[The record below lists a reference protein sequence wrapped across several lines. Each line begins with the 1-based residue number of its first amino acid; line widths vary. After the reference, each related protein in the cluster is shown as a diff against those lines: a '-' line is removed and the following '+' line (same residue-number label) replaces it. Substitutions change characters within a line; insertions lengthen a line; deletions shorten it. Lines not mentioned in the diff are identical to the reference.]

1 MGKRKRQDKNK
12 KGFGCGAIG
21 NDIIAISG
29 GVGFS
34 AFLAIM
40 FCLYYFI
47 PTTSDVR
54 TYSLVYRA
62 CLAFS
67 QIATLFVSGFL
78 IKKSSKLEGRIAFFS
93 FWLGPVAL
101 LVTVCLPPYLT
112 VWICIFLVI
121 QGICLSHLGATWF
134 WVICDYE
141 NVSTPFQVASA
152 SLLAV
157 LFVLFM
163 IIFPDQLR
171 GIAMVAVWL
180 LSSAAISL
188 LRSGALRNAEEL
200 FKKLDGE
207 EGWTKNIPAT
217 ATIMLGTQ
225 YLIIGYVV
233 GLVSGLP
240 VPLQLI
246 CGILPAAGLLIQAI
260 DAASKRVITERNLYK
275 PTPGI
280 LITALIFPCL
290 LSTADNVAA
299 VTCLSVSLTLAVI
312 YVVFGWSALAKHTVN
327 AGAFGVRV
335 FSKSRTIDYS
345 ALVLGL
351 FLGVI
356 SCSFAESNPHLW
368 HCIVISLGSAYA
380 LISGFCHFP
389 NYPESRY
396 NENRKSEAP
405 DIRGQWKRR
414 CTLLSE
420 RYMLTDRQ
428 YDVLLLISQGRNA
441 EYVASA
447 LSISV
452 STVQT
457 HIRHIYQK
465 TGVHT
470 RQELIDL
477 IEHTKISGE
486 I

>member
-1 MGKRKRQDKNK
+1 MGERKSRSNNK
-12 KGFGCGAIG
+12 ISFGSGVLG
-21 NDIIAISG
+21 NDITAISG

-34 AFLAIM
+34 AFLATM

-47 PTTSDVR
+47 PPTSD
-54 TYSLVYRA
+54 TYTFSIVYRA
-62 CLAFS
+62 CLAAS
-67 QIATLFVSGFL
+67 QIVTLFVSGFL
-78 IKKSSKLEGRIAFFS
+78 IKKSSKLEGGIAFAS

-101 LVTVCLPPYLT
+101 LATVCLPSDLIT
-112 VWICIFLVI
+112 FICILLVI

-152 SLLAV
+152 SLLALLV
-157 LFVLFM
+157 VLFM
-163 IIFPDQLR
+163 VIFPEQLR
-171 GIAMVAVWL
+171 GIAMVAVWF

-188 LRSGALRNAEEL
+188 LRSGAFTNAEEI

-207 EGWTKNIPAT
+207 EGWTKNIPVT
-217 ATIMLGTQ
+217 ATIMLASQ
-225 YLIIGYVV
+225 YLIMGYVV
-233 GLVSGLP
+233 GLVSGQS

-246 CGILPAAGLLIQAI
+246 CGILPAIGLLIQAI
-260 DAASKRVITERNLYK
+260 DAASKRVVTERNLYK

-280 LITALIFPCL
+280 LITSLIFPCL
-290 LSTADNVAA
+290 LSTADSLFTVI
-299 VTCLSVSLTLAVI
+299 CLSVSLTLTAI
-312 YVVFGWSALAKHTVN
+312 YIVFGWSALAKHTVN

-345 ALVLGL
+345 ALILGL
-351 FLGVI
+351 FLGAI
-356 SCSFAESNPHLW
+356 SYSYGGSNPYLW
-368 HCIVISLGSAYA
+368 HCIAIALGSAYA
-380 LISGFCHFP
+380 LMSGFCHFP
-389 NYPESRY
+389 SYPESRY

-420 RYMLTDRQ
+420 RYLLTDRQ

-441 EYVASA
+441 EYVAST

>member
-1 MGKRKRQDKNK
+1 MGERKSQNNK
-12 KGFGCGAIG
+12 KISFGGGIAG
-21 NDIIAISG
+21 NDITAISG

-34 AFLAIM
+34 AFLATM
-40 FCLYYFI
+40 FCLYYFT
-47 PTTSDVR
+47 PPASDD
-54 TYSLVYRA
+54 YLLSLVYRV
-62 CLAFS
+62 CLAAS
-67 QIATLFVSGFL
+67 QIITLFVSGFL
-78 IKKSSKLEGRIAFFS
+78 IKKSSKLEGGIAFFS

-101 LVTVCLPPYLT
+101 LLTVCLPSDLT
-112 VWICIFLVI
+112 EWICILLII
-121 QGICLSHLGATWF
+121 QGVCLSHLAATWF

-152 SLLAV
+152 SLLALLV
-157 LFVLFM
+157 VLFM
-163 IIFPDQLR
+163 IIFPEQLR
-171 GIAMVAVWL
+171 GIVMVAVWF

-188 LRSGALRNAEEL
+188 LRSGALANAEEL

-217 ATIMLGTQ
+217 ATIMLASQ
-225 YLIIGYVV
+225 YLVIGYVV
-233 GLVSGLP
+233 GLVSGQP
-240 VPLQLI
+240 IPLQLI
-246 CGILPAAGLLIQAI
+246 CGILPALGLLIQAI

-280 LITALIFPCL
+280 LITSLIFPCL
-290 LSTADNVAA
+290 LSSADTVLA
-299 VTCLSVSLTLAVI
+299 VVCLSVSLTLTAI
-312 YVVFGWSALAKHTVN
+312 YIVFGWSALAKHTVN

-335 FSKSRTIDYS
+335 FSKSRTIDYA

-356 SCSFAESNPHLW
+356 SYSYGGSNPYLW

-441 EYVASA
+441 EYVAST